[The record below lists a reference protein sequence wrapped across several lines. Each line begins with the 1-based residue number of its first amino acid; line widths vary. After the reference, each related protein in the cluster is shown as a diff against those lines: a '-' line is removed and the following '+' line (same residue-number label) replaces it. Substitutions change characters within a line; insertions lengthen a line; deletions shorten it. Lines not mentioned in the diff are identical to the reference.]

1 MTDGGGIADDR
12 LRSFVERVERL
23 NEEIKGLQED
33 RKEVFRDAKSQGFDP
48 AVMKIV
54 IRRRAMSTDDRE
66 HEDATVETYEAAL
79 GGWDGTPLGE
89 YAEAAQ

>member
-1 MTDGGGIADDR
+1 MTDVNGIVGDR
-12 LRSFVERVERL
+12 LRSFVKRVERL
-23 NEEIKGLQED
+23 NEDIKGLQED
-33 RKEVFRDAKSQGFDP
+33 RKDVFQEAKSQGFDP
-48 AVMKIV
+48 AIMKIV

-66 HEDATVETYEAAL
+66 HEDSMVETYEAAL